1 MHALLFSQIKLIR
14 VLLIDEFEYMQR
26 NLRKAFALLTI
37 SFIIF
42 YTTPSRSLDNFR
54 LQFTR
59 YVYYI
64 FYWKCIWIHLSQI
77 LILKFNSDDTVA
89 TYLPRHANFFLVYKR
104 TRALIFTSL
113 KDFSLWREIV
123 FVPSS
128 INNITI
134 IIHYM
139 PMSWEIWHYII

>member
-1 MHALLFSQIKLIR
+1 MTNSISNMHALLFSQIKLIR

-42 YTTPSRSLDNFR
+42 YTTPSRSLWITFVYSSLDMCITFSIGNAFE
-54 LQFTR
+54 FT
-59 YVYYI
+59 YDKYK
-64 FYWKCIWIHLSQI
+64 FYHDIPI
-77 LILKFNSDDTVA
+77 
-89 TYLPRHANFFLVYKR
+89 FFLVYKI